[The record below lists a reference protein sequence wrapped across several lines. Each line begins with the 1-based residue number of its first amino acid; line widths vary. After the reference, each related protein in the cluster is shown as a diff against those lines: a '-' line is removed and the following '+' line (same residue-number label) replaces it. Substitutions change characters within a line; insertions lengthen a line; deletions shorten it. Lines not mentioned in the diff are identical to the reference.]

1 VTIADA
7 AALAVDKA
15 LADAVTFS
23 ETSVRSF
30 IKSLSDG
37 VAMNDSFDLGDGAVF
52 SFTKGITNVVFTG
65 DALASSFVKVLT
77 DTQAVNDALSFSFS
91 TSFSDSAITTD
102 ALSAAVQKYLAS
114 AFTLADS
121 ISKLTSKSVTVDSFG
136 VSDAIVNSHSKPFS
150 DMIATTSAGALL
162 SQGYCDITYFAE
174 DYVGESRTFS

>member
-1 VTIADA
+1 
-7 AALAVDKA
+7 
-15 LADAVTFS
+15 
-23 ETSVRSF
+23 
-30 IKSLSDG
+30 
-37 VAMNDSFDLGDGAVF
+37 
-52 SFTKGITNVVFTG
+52 
-65 DALASSFVKVLT
+65 VLT